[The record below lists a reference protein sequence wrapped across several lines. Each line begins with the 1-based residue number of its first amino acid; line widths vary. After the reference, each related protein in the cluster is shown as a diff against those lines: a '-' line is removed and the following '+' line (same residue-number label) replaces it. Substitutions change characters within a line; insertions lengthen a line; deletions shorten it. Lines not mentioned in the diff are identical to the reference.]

1 MPQCSILRS
10 LLFKIFF
17 IIADSY
23 DIASYV
29 DDNTPYVS
37 ANIMDGVVESLEEA
51 SIKLFKRFNDNLMT
65 GNANKCRLLVIT
77 NNTLNIRAENI
88 ATVGNF

>member
-1 MPQCSILRS
+1 M
-10 LLFKIFF
+10 FF
-17 IIADSY
+17 IIEGFDF
-23 DIASYV
+23 ASYV

-51 SIKLFKRFNDNLMT
+51 SIKLFKRFSDNLMT